1 MSWVHLGA
9 GDRAGDPEGMLSPEW
24 PDERAAAELGQH
36 PKAVIFFSFTVNI
49 FCFLLKKSLL
59 DPRSL
64 KCFLMFLCRNLKYLM
79 CCFHI

>member
-36 PKAVIFFSFTVNI
+36 PKAVIFF
-49 FCFLLKKSLL
+49 FLLQLIKTKTSKVDILSSYV
-59 DPRSL
+59 R
-64 KCFLMFLCRNLKYLM
+64 
-79 CCFHI
+79 

>member
-36 PKAVIFFSFTVNI
+36 PNAVIFFFFYS
-49 FCFLLKKSLL
+49 
-59 DPRSL
+59 
-64 KCFLMFLCRNLKYLM
+64 
-79 CCFHI
+79 